1 MDPGLSAGQPQGA
14 AKGRAGRRLQSAWL
28 SLSWDLSTHRPGS
41 GRGPAA
47 AVTGGQQRLF
57 RCSLI
62 QGEQSAAP
70 HTRHLN
76 RLARSCRQVAQSI
89 PPLWVIHEFAGAS
102 TGWAAPQWGGTMI
115 PLRCRAAPLR
125 EPLSQRVRPAGCPT
139 EARLLRRCQRWG
151 VAGAALDTVAFAEE
165 SVRQPPSLVAQ
176 AKEMGLQRRL
186 PGKSPNSVG
195 PVKGDWP
202 EPVAQCFAASLA
214 EDNGV
219 SGPTGI
225 MFRL

>member
-1 MDPGLSAGQPQGA
+1 M
-14 AKGRAGRRLQSAWL
+14 
-28 SLSWDLSTHRPGS
+28 
-41 GRGPAA
+41 
-47 AVTGGQQRLF
+47 
-57 RCSLI
+57 

-89 PPLWVIHEFAGAS
+89 PLLRFIQEFAGAS

-125 EPLSQRVRPAGCPT
+125 EPLSQQVRPAGCPT

-176 AKEMGLQRRL
+176 AKEMGRRRRL
-186 PGKSPNSVG
+186 PGKWPNSVR

-202 EPVAQCFAASLA
+202 RPVAQCFAASLA

-225 MFRL
+225 VFRQKVRGSSI

>member
-1 MDPGLSAGQPQGA
+1 MDPGLPAGQPRGA
-14 AKGRAGRRLQSAWL
+14 GNGRAGRRLQSARL
-28 SLSWDLSTHRPGS
+28 SLSWDLRHSSTWKWKGPG
-41 GRGPAA
+41 GRGP
-47 AVTGGQQRLF
+47 GGQQRLF

-151 VAGAALDTVAFAEE
+151 VAGAALDTVAFAQE
-165 SVRQPPSLVAQ
+165 SVASPRAWSPRQ
-176 AKEMGLQRRL
+176 K
-186 PGKSPNSVG
+186 K
-195 PVKGDWP
+195 W
-202 EPVAQCFAASLA
+202 AAGAGSRA
-214 EDNGV
+214 NRQT
-219 SGPTGI
+219 P
-225 MFRL
+225 